1 MKRFMIEREIPGVGK
16 LDAKGLRDAAR
27 TSNEALAKL
36 GPDVQWQESFVVADK
51 TYCVYLAKDEAAVRE
66 HARLSGFPATRI
78 SEIQTRIDPATA
90 ND

>member
-1 MKRFMIEREIPGVGK
+1 MRRFLIEREIPGVGS

-36 GPDVQWQESFVVADK
+36 SGEVQWIESIVVADK
-51 TYCVYLAKDEAAVRE
+51 TYCVYLANDEAAIQE

-78 SEIQTRIDPATA
+78 SEIKGKIDPATA
-90 ND
+90 G